1 MSHCRKASL
10 NSYCPKHHFAGTE
23 QGHVFHPS
31 ILTLPVRD
39 RRGEG
44 KKEGMEETVFGNEP
58 KDEMVGC
65 DLNTAGRFKKS

>member
-1 MSHCRKASL
+1 
-10 NSYCPKHHFAGTE
+10 
-23 QGHVFHPS
+23 
-31 ILTLPVRD
+31 VRD